1 MEDIKKVTCSKCI
14 FAGNKGSCCNTNNE
28 NKRITPWHTCQYA
41 IEERRSMIRL
51 PKAV

>member
-1 MEDIKKVTCSKCI
+1 MDIRTTCKECI
-14 FAGNKGSCCNTNNE
+14 FATKQGYCSNQNNINK
-28 NKRITPWHTCQYA
+28 KIAPWHTCQYA